1 LSADAGGHLKQF
13 VERLLRHVLFV
24 QRAIQLRTYLP
35 RRPFGDEEKADELP
49 SRLPLE
55 AFGDIGRDG
64 NGRTPN
70 LVAKSE
76 IV

>member
-1 LSADAGGHLKQF
+1 MLEAISNSLSNDCCVTNSSSSAQYSC
-13 VERLLRHVLFV
+13 ER
-24 QRAIQLRTYLP
+24 TPP
-35 RRPFGDEEKADELP
+35 RRPFGDEEKSDELP

-76 IV
+76 IA